1 MYDTYQHK
9 IAECD
14 RELEATLKQFAAP
27 ERASTEQPKIPNAKK
42 TKRIQRN
49 APGFN
54 LTSELHRITG
64 VDLSRIDG
72 VNAIVAQ
79 TIISEVGLDMAP
91 VCSVKFSLSG
101 VHFCKLFT
109 KILILRTQA
118 SAFLS

>member
-64 VDLSRIDG
+64 VDLWAES
-72 VNAIVAQ
+72 
-79 TIISEVGLDMAP
+79 MA
-91 VCSVKFSLSG
+91 STRSWRRRLSA
-101 VHFCKLFT
+101 KWDW
-109 KILILRTQA
+109 I
-118 SAFLS
+118 